1 MVNKEDLL
9 AQFITL
15 YDKASFCNVAELRRL
30 DEEKRKRAG
39 VGKQHSSRR
48 SEFDWTSG
56 LSNNNKIETYL

>member
-1 MVNKEDLL
+1 MDNEEDLL
-9 AQFITL
+9 AHFVAL
-15 YDKASFCNVAELRRL
+15 YAKASSCNVAELRRL